1 MAEDLEF
8 QWDFEIPNPKYFDPE
23 WTLHSTGKSLEET
36 PSLFTLDEEGLC
48 IESSLKIDGGRGEAL
63 ICKLISGT
71 RTIGIVAIF
80 PYGPYL
86 AHDDNEDLMYKLED
100 SEENEHLPLGQL
112 INSAN
117 TKHMKV
123 LGEINANSGVVFG
136 SPATSWGVEPTD
148 EETVVEIKGDLT
160 VLGYS
165 SHANVAKNPDVIVFL
180 NKEFAIPAEVDKGE
194 KLASQDFEVAETIA
208 MCDGAP
214 ASLLS
219 AIARNADEE
228 IRASVARNTGC
239 SPEILSK
246 LALDSDTWVRVA
258 VSGNPNCSTATLQ
271 VLASDSDSIVRSRV
285 AGNPATDSTLLLSL
299 SSKFPAEVASN
310 PSAPIA
316 FLEQMSNLKTVEI
329 LEALAKN
336 PKVPVE
342 ILKSLATSRSVDVR
356 RNLADNPSTPEE
368 TISSL
373 AADKNKDVRKDV
385 ALRVSTPGSILET
398 LATDKSS
405 EVKWAVAGNPST
417 PSKTLA
423 KMASKGNKDPYMLG
437 CNPSTPV
444 DVLTKFSENLDNAS
458 NLSQNPATPA
468 EILVQLADDSQN
480 HSLLAFNPSTPEEVR
495 RKVILSKLNSA
506 ELDGYHQRDLAG
518 CKFLSSEDFHAL
530 MVGNDAYVYTHIAVN
545 PAAPSEIV
553 KTAEDRL
560 EAMLLGKPVPKD
572 S

>member
-8 QWDFEIPNPKYFDPE
+8 QWDFEIPNLKSFDSK
-23 WTLHSTGKSLEET
+23 WSLQSTGRFIDEY
-36 PSLFTLDEEGLC
+36 PSVFTLDEEGLC
-48 IESSLKIDGGRGEAL
+48 IESSIEINSGSSSFICQLMSGRSA
-63 ICKLISGT
+63 
-71 RTIGIVAIF
+71 IGVVAIF
-80 PYGPYL
+80 TYGPYL
-86 AHDDNEDLMYKLED
+86 DGNEEVIDKFVESD
-100 SEENEHLPLGQL
+100 KDVRLPLGQL
-112 INSAN
+112 VNDAN

-123 LGEINANSGVVFG
+123 LGDINAISGVVFG

-246 LALDSDTWVRVA
+246 LALDSDAGVRVA
-258 VSGNPNCSTATLQ
+258 VAGNPNCSMATLQ
-271 VLASDSDSIVRSRV
+271 VLASDSDDSVRKFV
-285 AGNPATDSTLLLSL
+285 AGNPSTDPNLLLSL
-299 SSKFPAEVASN
+299 SLEFPEWVASN
-310 PSAPIA
+310 PSVPNT
-316 FLEQMSNLKTVEI
+316 FLEEVSESKAVAI
-329 LEALAKN
+329 VKALAKN
-336 PKVPVE
+336 PKASRA
-342 ILKSLATSRSVDVR
+342 ILKSLVTSKSVDVR
-356 RNLADNPSTPEE
+356 RNLADNPSTPAE
-368 TISSL
+368 TVALL
-373 AADKNKDVRKDV
+373 AADKNKDVRKDI
-385 ALRVSTPGSILET
+385 ALRVSAPGSILET

-458 NLSQNPATPA
+458 NLSQNPGTPA

-506 ELDGYHQRDLAG
+506 ELGGYHQRDLAS
-518 CKFLSSEDFHAL
+518 CKFLSSEDFYAL

-553 KTAEDRL
+553 RIAEDRL